1 MVFRLD
7 LASQKDRELLEKSG
21 VNLKALLGDQARSAR
36 LALEKLP
43 KDAPTPSKTPKYRN
57 KRVEHKGMKFDSQF
71 ELSCWLILEDLEK
84 QGKIQNLKRQVTIA
98 FKHNDIKL
106 MSSRPDFYFEVKI
119 DEKII
124 PIYADAKNKVT
135 AKLRPFRIAQN
146 MFKAFYGAPMIVF
159 LNYTS
164 IETEISSHLQ
174 KYF

>member
-7 LASQKDRELLEKSG
+7 LASQKDRELLERSG
-21 VNLKALLGDQARSAR
+21 VDLKALLGENARSAK

-43 KDAPTPSKTPKYRN
+43 KDVPAPSKTLKYRN
-57 KRVEHKGMKFDSQF
+57 KQVEHKGMKFDSQF

-84 QGKIQNLKRQVTIA
+84 QSKIQNLKRQQTIT
-98 FKHNDIKL
+98 FKHNDVKL

-119 DEKII
+119 DDKVI

-135 AKLRPFRIAQN
+135 AKLRPFRITQN
-146 MFKAFYGAPMIVF
+146 MFKAFYGTPMIVF
-159 LNYTS
+159 LTYTS